1 MTTYKPRVISLTK
14 TPGQTFG
21 FYLRVEQNE
30 EGHLIRC
37 LEMGG
42 PAELAGMKDGDRILR
57 VNGTFVDELS
67 HSEVVELV
75 RDGGASVSFHI
86 LDESSYKKA
95 KALGVK
101 LSDPQLTPVANGATK
116 EPPKLKLCYLVKT
129 SSGYGFSLRSVR
141 GEPGLF
147 MTQVD
152 SGRVAYNAGVR
163 NEDRLLEV
171 NGENIE
177 SYTHDEVVEK
187 IKLGGKSV
195 MLLLVDKETD
205 SFYRNKKNKIGSWLA
220 TVKFLPLQPRFINLT
235 KGSNGYGFLLKEDPG
250 QGGHFIGEVDKGSPA
265 DKAGLRKMD
274 RVVAVNGTDVDKC
287 SHKQVVDWIRL
298 CDNTCSFLVV
308 DKDTDQMYKQGKVSP
323 MLFWEEM
330 KGSNSPPSYT
340 EALSLPAP
348 AQKSMA
354 GRDKTEE
361 LRPKLCRMEKTSA
374 GYGFHLNGIEG
385 VLGQYI
391 TEVVKGGAAD
401 KAGMENDD
409 VVIEV
414 NGENVEQ
421 STHAEVVNIIRRSGN
436 TLEMLVARQDVYK
449 QLKATGVKTTPLLLG
464 ETFKGK
470 TRTAESPKPN
480 RKEEKQQQEEEDEAR
495 PETPP
500 QQERQRTPSV
510 SSSSSEDGIDERL

>member
-308 DKDTDQMYKQGKVSP
+308 DKDTDQMYKQVSH
-323 MLFWEEM
+323 LLTC
-330 KGSNSPPSYT
+330 S
-340 EALSLPAP
+340 LS
-348 AQKSMA
+348 SS
-354 GRDKTEE
+354 E